1 MCTYIHTY
9 THVQRCVEVVR
20 FIKENS
26 VGIFMSRIAVQ
37 EDGAG
42 GTEVSSDGASGTI
55 TTTPEDAMMG
65 RMGILVVCRFERLLV
80 EEQVSFCRWRG
91 LSWPAV
97 GTVHD
102 YSVRKLFRLLH

>member
-1 MCTYIHTY
+1 M
-9 THVQRCVEVVR
+9 EVVR

-42 GTEVSSDGASGTI
+42 GGGGDVGTDGNGGTVVSG
-55 TTTPEDAMMG
+55 PEDAMMG

-80 EEQVSFCRWRG
+80 EEQVS
-91 LSWPAV
+91 
-97 GTVHD
+97 
-102 YSVRKLFRLLH
+102 RLLQYVEKFI

>member
-1 MCTYIHTY
+1 MSPC
-9 THVQRCVEVVR
+9 RCVEVVR

-42 GTEVSSDGASGTI
+42 GGDVSSDGNGGAVASAS
-55 TTTPEDAMMG
+55 EDAMMG

-80 EEQVSFCRWRG
+80 EEQV
-91 LSWPAV
+91 
-97 GTVHD
+97 GTEQD
-102 YSVRKLFRLLH
+102 CSGYI